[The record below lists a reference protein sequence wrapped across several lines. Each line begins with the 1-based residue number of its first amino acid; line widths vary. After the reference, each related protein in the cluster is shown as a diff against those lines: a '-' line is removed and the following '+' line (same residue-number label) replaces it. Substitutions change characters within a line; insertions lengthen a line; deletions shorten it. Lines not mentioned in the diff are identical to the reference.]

1 MADFIPTKDAS
12 LVNWANNYKT
22 KIATHGPTLGLTA
35 AQITAQQN
43 RCTNVINSIQTV
55 EVKKSDYQ
63 SAVEAKDTTKTTE
76 IGVLR
81 TDIGAMKTNAAMT
94 AAIAADL
101 GIVGTPD
108 AFDPSTFKTQLTV
121 EVVAGSVRI
130 KFVKSKTDG
139 VNIYARLKGQSA
151 WTFLARDTAS
161 PYVDTRPLAT
171 PGTAEVREYMAFGV
185 IDDAQIGQQSDIA
198 SVTFGG

>member
-1 MADFIPTKDAS
+1 MADFIPAKDTA
-12 LVNWANNYKT
+12 LINWSNNYKT

-43 RCTNVINSIQTV
+43 RCTNVINAIQQV
-55 EVKKSDYQ
+55 ELKKNDWQ
-63 SAVEAKDTTKTTE
+63 SSVEAKETAKTTE
-76 IGVLR
+76 IGALR
-81 TDIGAMKTNAAMT
+81 TDIAAMKTTAAMT
-94 AAIAADL
+94 PAIAADL
-101 GIVGTPD
+101 SIVGTPD
-108 AFDPSTFKTQLTV
+108 TFDPTTFKTQLTV

-161 PYVDTRPLAT
+161 PYVDTRPLAA
-171 PGTAEVREYMAFGV
+171 PGVAEVREYMAFGV
-185 IDDAQIGQQSDIA
+185 IDDAQIGQQSDIV